1 VALDRS
7 FIEKRDFPLGR
18 RGYDTAAV
26 DEHLRAVAEEVQ
38 ALRTRAD
45 AAPATTAAA
54 ASERVG
60 AIIAAAEATAA
71 DIERS
76 AREEAAR
83 IRAEAASG
91 SSASVEAV
99 RAAATQLRERAE
111 ELERELA
118 GLVARVGELAPR
130 APAPAPA
137 PEPEPEPSPAIAAPA
152 APDPIPIAPVVPV
165 APEPEAALAATR
177 HAADAENARVVA
189 LSMALGGAPR
199 AETERYLAANYGG
212 LPDREALLDE
222 VYASVGR

>member
-7 FIEKRDFPLGR
+7 FIEKRDFPMGR
-18 RGYDTAAV
+18 RGYDTVAV
-26 DEHLRAVAEEVQ
+26 DEHLRAVAAEVE

-45 AAPATTAAA
+45 AAPPSTAAA

-76 AREEAAR
+76 ARDEAAR

-91 SSASVEAV
+91 SSAEVEAV
-99 RAAATQLRERAE
+99 RAAATHLRERAE

-118 GLVARVGELAPR
+118 ALVARVGELAPR
-130 APAPAPA
+130 APAPPPA
-137 PEPEPEPSPAIAAPA
+137 PEPEPSPAVAAPV
-152 APDPIPIAPVVPV
+152 APEPIRIAPVIPV

-177 HAADAENARVVA
+177 QAADAENARVVA
-189 LSMALGGAPR
+189 LSMALGGTPR

-212 LPDREALLDE
+212 LPDRDALLDE
-222 VYASVGR
+222 VYASLGR

>member
-1 VALDRS
+1 MALDRS
-7 FIEKRDFPLGR
+7 FIEKRDFPTGR

-38 ALRTRAD
+38 ALRARAD
-45 AAPATTAAA
+45 AAPPTTSAA

-76 AREEAAR
+76 ARDEAAR

-91 SSASVEAV
+91 TSAEVEAV
-99 RAAATQLRERAE
+99 RAVATRLRERAE
-111 ELERELA
+111 KLERELSV
-118 GLVARVGELAPR
+118 LVASVGELAPQ
-130 APAPAPA
+130 APVAPRV
-137 PEPEPEPSPAIAAPA
+137 PEPEPSPAIAAAA
-152 APDPIPIAPVVPV
+152 APDLIPIAPPV
-165 APEPEAALAATR
+165 APEPAAALAATR

-189 LSMALGGAPR
+189 LSMALGGTPR
-199 AETERYLAANYGG
+199 AETDRYLAANYGG
-212 LPDREALLDE
+212 LPDREGLLDE

>member
-7 FIEKRDFPLGR
+7 FIEKRDFPTGR

-26 DEHLRAVAEEVQ
+26 DEHLRAVADEVQ
-38 ALRTRAD
+38 ALRARAD
-45 AAPATTAAA
+45 AAPPTTSAA

-76 AREEAAR
+76 ARDEAAR

-91 SSASVEAV
+91 TSAEVEAV
-99 RAAATQLRERAE
+99 RAVATRLRERAE
-111 ELERELA
+111 ELERELSV
-118 GLVARVGELAPR
+118 LVASVGELAPQ
-130 APAPAPA
+130 APVAPRV
-137 PEPEPEPSPAIAAPA
+137 PEPEPEPSPAIAAAA
-152 APDPIPIAPVVPV
+152 APDPIPIAPV
-165 APEPEAALAATR
+165 APEPAAALAATR
-177 HAADAENARVVA
+177 HAADAENARVVV
-189 LSMALGGAPR
+189 LSMALGGTPR

-212 LPDREALLDE
+212 LPDREGLLDE

>member
-7 FIEKRDFPLGR
+7 FIEKRDFPMGR

-26 DEHLRAVAEEVQ
+26 DAHLRAVAEEVQ
-38 ALRTRAD
+38 ALRARAD
-45 AAPATTAAA
+45 AAPPTTAAA

-83 IRAEAASG
+83 IRADAASG
-91 SSASVEAV
+91 SSAEVEAV

-130 APAPAPA
+130 APAPER
-137 PEPEPEPSPAIAAPA
+137 EPIPAIVAPA
-152 APDPIPIAPVVPV
+152 APEPIPIAPVVPV

-177 HAADAENARVVA
+177 QGADAENARVVA
-189 LSMALGGAPR
+189 LSMALGGTPR

>member
-7 FIEKRDFPLGR
+7 FIEKRDFPTGR
-18 RGYDTAAV
+18 RGYDAAAV
-26 DEHLRAVAEEVQ
+26 EEHLRAVADEVE
-38 ALRTRAD
+38 ALRARAGAPPSTAV
-45 AAPATTAAA
+45 AAG
-54 ASERVG
+54 ERVG

-91 SSASVEAV
+91 TSAEVDAV
-99 RAAATQLRERAE
+99 RAAATRLRERAE
-111 ELERELA
+111 ELERELS
-118 GLVARVGELAPR
+118 GLVARVGELAPQ
-130 APAPAPA
+130 APPPAEPPA

-152 APDPIPIAPVVPV
+152 TPEPIPIAPPV
-165 APEPEAALAATR
+165 AAEPDAALAATR
-177 HAADAENARVVA
+177 HGADAENARVVA
-189 LSMALGGAPR
+189 LSMALGGTPR

-212 LPDREALLDE
+212 LPDREGLLDE

>member
-7 FIEKRDFPLGR
+7 FIEKRDFPMGR

-26 DEHLRAVAEEVQ
+26 DAHLRAVAEEVQ
-38 ALRTRAD
+38 ALRARAD
-45 AAPATTAAA
+45 AAPPTTAAA

-83 IRAEAASG
+83 IRADAASG
-91 SSASVEAV
+91 SSAEVEAV

-130 APAPAPA
+130 APAPQ
-137 PEPEPEPSPAIAAPA
+137 PEPIPAIVAPA
-152 APDPIPIAPVVPV
+152 APEPIPIAPVVPV

-177 HAADAENARVVA
+177 QGADAENARVVA
-189 LSMALGGAPR
+189 LSMALGGTPR

>member
-7 FIEKRDFPLGR
+7 FIEKRDFPTGR
-18 RGYDTAAV
+18 RGYDAAAV
-26 DEHLRAVAEEVQ
+26 DAHLRAVAEEVE
-38 ALRTRAD
+38 ALRARAA
-45 AAPATTAAA
+45 AAPPTAAAA

-76 AREEAAR
+76 ARDEAAR

-91 SSASVEAV
+91 SSAEIEAV
-99 RAAATQLRERAE
+99 RGAATRLRERAE
-111 ELERELA
+111 ELERELSA
-118 GLVARVGELAPR
+118 LVARVGELAPHV
-130 APAPAPA
+130 PAPAPA
-137 PEPEPEPSPAIAAPA
+137 PEPEPKPAVVAPP
-152 APDPIPIAPVVPV
+152 APKPIPIAPIVPV

-177 HAADAENARVVA
+177 HGADAENARVVA
-189 LSMALGGAPR
+189 LSMALGGTPR

>member
-7 FIEKRDFPLGR
+7 FIEKRDFPTGR

-26 DEHLRAVAEEVQ
+26 DEHLRAVADEVQ
-38 ALRTRAD
+38 ALRARAD
-45 AAPATTAAA
+45 AAPPTTSAA

-76 AREEAAR
+76 ARDEAAR

-91 SSASVEAV
+91 TSAEVEAV
-99 RAAATQLRERAE
+99 RAVATRLRERAE
-111 ELERELA
+111 KLERELSV
-118 GLVARVGELAPR
+118 LVASVGELAPQ
-130 APAPAPA
+130 APVAPRV
-137 PEPEPEPSPAIAAPA
+137 PEPEPSPAIAAAA
-152 APDPIPIAPVVPV
+152 APDPIPIAPPV
-165 APEPEAALAATR
+165 APEPAAALAATR

-189 LSMALGGAPR
+189 LSMALGGTPR
-199 AETERYLAANYGG
+199 AETDRYLAANYGG
-212 LPDREALLDE
+212 LPDREGLLDE

>member
-7 FIEKRDFPLGR
+7 FIEKRDFPTGR

-26 DEHLRAVAEEVQ
+26 DEHLRAVADEVQ
-38 ALRTRAD
+38 ALRARAD
-45 AAPATTAAA
+45 AAPPTTSAA

-76 AREEAAR
+76 ARDEAAR

-91 SSASVEAV
+91 TSAEVEAV
-99 RAAATQLRERAE
+99 RAVATRLRERAE
-111 ELERELA
+111 ELERELSV
-118 GLVARVGELAPR
+118 LVASVGELAPQ
-130 APAPAPA
+130 APVAPRV
-137 PEPEPEPSPAIAAPA
+137 PEPEPSPAIAAAA
-152 APDPIPIAPVVPV
+152 APDPIPIAPPV
-165 APEPEAALAATR
+165 APEPAAALAATR

-189 LSMALGGAPR
+189 LSMALGGTPR
-199 AETERYLAANYGG
+199 AETDRYLAANYGG
-212 LPDREALLDE
+212 LPDREGLLDE

>member
-7 FIEKRDFPLGR
+7 SIEKRDFPTGR
-18 RGYDTAAV
+18 RGYDAAAV
-26 DEHLRAVAEEVQ
+26 DEHLRAVADEVQ
-38 ALRTRAD
+38 ALRARAD
-45 AAPATTAAA
+45 AAPPTTAAA
-54 ASERVG
+54 ASERIG

-91 SSASVEAV
+91 TSAEVEAV
-99 RAAATQLRERAE
+99 RAAATRLRERAE

-118 GLVARVGELAPR
+118 GLVARVGELAPQ
-130 APAPAPA
+130 APLPMPAPA
-137 PEPEPEPSPAIAAPA
+137 PERESEPSPAIAAPVA
-152 APDPIPIAPVVPV
+152 GEPIPVAPA

-177 HAADAENARVVA
+177 HGADAENARVVA
-189 LSMALGGAPR
+189 LSMALGGTPR

-212 LPDREALLDE
+212 LPDRERLLDE